1 MLVFSH
7 HYEFFTVVPPRSKSD
22 QAPVM
27 LCNLQAAREAEFLS
41 LGVDSP
47 NKQGRQRRGGE
58 TEAQG
63 R

>member
-1 MLVFSH
+1 M
-7 HYEFFTVVPPRSKSD
+7 VPPRSESD
-22 QAPVM
+22 WAPVM
-27 LCNLQAAREAEFLS
+27 LCNLQAATEAEFLS

>member
-7 HYEFFTVVPPRSKSD
+7 RDEFFTAVPPRSEAGW
-22 QAPVM
+22 APVV
-27 LCNLQAAREAEFLS
+27 LCKPQAAREAEFLS